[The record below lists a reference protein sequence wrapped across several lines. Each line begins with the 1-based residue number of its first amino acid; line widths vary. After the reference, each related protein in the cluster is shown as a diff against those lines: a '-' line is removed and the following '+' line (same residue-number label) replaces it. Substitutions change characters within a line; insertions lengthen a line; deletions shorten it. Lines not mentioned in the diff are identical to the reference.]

1 MNCRLGGFGT
11 YMKNDELVEPDYL
24 HFSPLLVPFCQLFC
38 IFCHESL
45 KDSCKVQNI
54 KKRYLKNIVLSWN
67 WNWVPRWWRKVRLV
81 QSCIFIPRSAV
92 QDFLGLSS
100 KSKISY
106 HPEIEIE
113 SREGW
118 GWANLALQIA
128 RRRRH
133 AQLGQLAEKPHNCI
147 YTGRYMIYVSYTCI
161 YILISIYFSNFPS
174 ISVPKRKPPWSQSRL
189 LFQ

>member
-1 MNCRLGGFGT
+1 MQ
-11 YMKNDELVEPDYL
+11 
-24 HFSPLLVPFCQLFC
+24 SP
-38 IFCHESL
+38 
-45 KDSCKVQNI
+45 KY

-161 YILISIYFSNFPS
+161 YILISIYFLTSFRFQYQRENHHEANHGCCSSNGRVGAPN
-174 ISVPKRKPPWSQSRL
+174 VPKILALPKLCWPTPPHHNPGILANLANKSV
-189 LFQ
+189 